1 MLNMYFYMLATLII
15 LDIYCCYRYR
25 YNFIIIQYSFQMRT
39 VLGSFLLIY
48 YVLTFIQSLPG
59 QLANN

>member
-1 MLNMYFYMLATLII
+1 MLATLII
-15 LDIYCCYRYR
+15 LDIYCCYCYR

-39 VLGSFLLIY
+39 VLGSFSLIY
-48 YVLTFIQSLPG
+48 YVLTFIQFLPG